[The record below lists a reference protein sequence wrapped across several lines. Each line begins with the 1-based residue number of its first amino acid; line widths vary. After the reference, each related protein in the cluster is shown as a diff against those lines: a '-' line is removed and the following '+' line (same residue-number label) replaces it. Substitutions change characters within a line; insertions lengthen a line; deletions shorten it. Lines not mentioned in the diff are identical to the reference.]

1 MALPL
6 ENGVVRLTAVLVT
19 GAFCLIGAGAT
30 GLDGSL
36 PLFLVLVALAA
47 ALYLAGPPLA
57 DTPLARLDR
66 PGALED
72 LWAGPAVAAAVV
84 LPFLGA
90 SPGEVRALGGLLG
103 LVGMVNY
110 FLRPVYHLVYGLV
123 ARVADVGGQRQ

>member
-103 LVGMVNY
+103 CQSGRRRLQ
-110 FLRPVYHLVYGLV
+110 LLTDLV
-123 ARVADVGGQRQ
+123 AGAAVPIHRRP